1 MVFRSTINV
10 HGECSMVWRRA
21 YSAPL
26 TALWGLSADV
36 VEPAFAVNDVVDAE
50 CQQVEPF
57 GLHAVY
63 ERNDAVGFER
73 VVGVDHHRVS
83 AA

>member
-1 MVFRSTINV
+1 MLDGVAQGIFRAAHCAV
-10 HGECSMVWRRA
+10 
-21 YSAPL
+21 
-26 TALWGLSADV
+26 GLSADV